1 VHGASIVL
9 TEWGGSYLNGAG
21 TGAGVGHAV
30 GGTANYDYHTPASWR
45 GAQQDTHETAAFILQ
60 TMLKAHEANLTWTE
74 HEATSY
80 WDISDVFEEGGFA
93 FANNSFNGNFGLVNV
108 YGTPKPAYR
117 AFQLLHELGDTLLP
131 THRSVGVGRGA
142 DSAIANDDP
151 FNKGASGDCVDTV
164 GVLASRVNATCLSV
178 LLFSQAT
185 LGAPISAQCTVQ
197 VTIQAAL
204 SGSSAAAAAA
214 AAPSPLRGAVRRID
228 ATHTAPK
235 AVWLEQGMPQW
246 PSTAQKQQMF
256 EASVMVKQ
264 PLEIQRSVVTSAG
277 VAGQQLL
284 RFGVEVPANGV
295 VAVQV
300 PLGGEVDV
308 MAAQLRRDRR
318 VALEDAR
325 ARMVEAAAELT
336 MLEALLADGAGV

>member
-1 VHGASIVL
+1 M
-9 TEWGGSYLNGAG
+9 TNKK
-21 TGAGVGHAV
+21 
-30 GGTANYDYHTPASWR
+30 TAHN
-45 GAQQDTHETAAFILQ
+45 
-60 TMLKAHEANLTWTE
+60 
-74 HEATSY
+74 
-80 WDISDVFEEGGFA
+80 
-93 FANNSFNGNFGLVNV
+93 
-108 YGTPKPAYR
+108 
-117 AFQLLHELGDTLLP
+117 
-131 THRSVGVGRGA
+131 
-142 DSAIANDDP
+142 
-151 FNKGASGDCVDTV
+151 GDCVDTV

-204 SGSSAAAAAA
+204 SGSS

-277 VAGQQLL
+277 VARQQLL